1 MHAARASRDASNLRD
16 ASDRRYRP
24 RGPPPA
30 VDVLSCLI
38 SRPFL
43 GASRPCT
50 QRSGLAPLRGYSALK
65 GATARR
71 ESSAATAAATPHELP
86 NFVPFACFVVR
97 PDTLRASRSALA
109 PLAPLRGYSALKR
122 STARRGSSA
131 ATAAATP
138 HELLNFVPF
147 ACFVVTPTLLAP
159 LAPRLFR
166 SERSTARRGSSAA
179 TAAATSH
186 ELPNFV
192 PFVCSVVTPTI
203 SAPPAPPLRLLRLFA
218 ATPL

>member
-97 PDTLRASRSALA
+97 PDTLRAACASSRLLRSEKIDC
-109 PLAPLRGYSALKR
+109 PSWILRGYSRSHTARTSQFRAFRVFRGHPDTPRASR
-122 STARRGSSA
+122 STAIPLRKIDCPSWILRGYSRSHITRTSQFRAFRVFRGHPDTLRGS
-131 ATAAATP
+131 
-138 HELLNFVPF
+138 
-147 ACFVVTPTLLAP
+147 
-159 LAPRLFR
+159 
-166 SERSTARRGSSAA
+166 RSTA
-179 TAAATSH
+179 
-186 ELPNFV
+186 
-192 PFVCSVVTPTI
+192 I
-203 SAPPAPPLRLLRLFA
+203 PLRKIDCSS
-218 ATPL
+218 